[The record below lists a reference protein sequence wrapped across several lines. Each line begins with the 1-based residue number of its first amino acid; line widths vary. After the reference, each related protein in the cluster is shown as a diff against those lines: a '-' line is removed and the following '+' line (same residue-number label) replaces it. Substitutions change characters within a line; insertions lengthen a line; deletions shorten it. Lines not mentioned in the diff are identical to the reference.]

1 MRHATVVGCAWRSC
15 IRFWN
20 EMVYAVGV
28 VLCAGSMTVV
38 VVVVVVVVAEGLES
52 VPGEMCKTW
61 FSG

>member
-38 VVVVVVVVAEGLES
+38 VVVGVAGGLES
-52 VPGEMCKTW
+52 VAGEMCKTW

>member
-1 MRHATVVGCAWRSC
+1 
-15 IRFWN
+15 
-20 EMVYAVGV
+20 
-28 VLCAGSMTVV
+28 

>member
-1 MRHATVVGCAWRSC
+1 
-15 IRFWN
+15 
-20 EMVYAVGV
+20 MVYAVGV